1 MTTEPFGL
9 SIQIYSLKL
18 WIEREIAMARW
29 WPRQFA
35 GGRGGGPEVCALN
48 QPTRATEDAQI
59 QSAGMELLSAGELK
73 TEAGRIKACEE
84 FLERQ
89 KKLYTRRQVPMWKER
104 MEQLTAESKDPEIV
118 KRAKELLVELNK
130 PPPAQGV
137 PKARMLFE
145 SSGRQGF
152 EPLPYA
158 PSPDMAKAMPDR
170 ERLKAMLLRE
180 RELRLSPETQAL
192 FDLTGG
198 GSCDGVY
205 LDVQGQ
211 VAQEFGLSEE
221 AGIYAIRT
229 VAARFPNDK
238 ELLSIPYYVR
248 YNRSRQGKLHR
259 RMCLSRRLS
268 WVGDA
273 APDAAPLLR
282 LDGRPCKLS
291 TFGGVERP
299 LVVVAG
305 SIS

>member
-1 MTTEPFGL
+1 
-9 SIQIYSLKL
+9 
-18 WIEREIAMARW
+18 
-29 WPRQFA
+29 
-35 GGRGGGPEVCALN
+35 
-48 QPTRATEDAQI
+48 
-59 QSAGMELLSAGELK
+59 
-73 TEAGRIKACEE
+73 
-84 FLERQ
+84 
-89 KKLYTRRQVPMWKER
+89 
-104 MEQLTAESKDPEIV
+104 
-118 KRAKELLVELNK
+118 
-130 PPPAQGV
+130 
-137 PKARMLFE
+137 
-145 SSGRQGF
+145 
-152 EPLPYA
+152 
-158 PSPDMAKAMPDR
+158 MPDR

-248 YNRSRQGKLHR
+248 YNRSRQGKLQ
-259 RMCLSRRLS
+259 
-268 WVGDA
+268 VGDA